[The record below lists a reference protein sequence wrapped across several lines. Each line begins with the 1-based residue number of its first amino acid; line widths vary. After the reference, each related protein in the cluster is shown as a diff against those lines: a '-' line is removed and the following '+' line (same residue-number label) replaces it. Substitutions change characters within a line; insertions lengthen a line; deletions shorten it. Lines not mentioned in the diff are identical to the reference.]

1 MVLKMKNAFSQ
12 LEKRIFRCRPTGGA
26 RRGVRLGGVSPPPG
40 GGVHLFRRVT
50 CTGIYGI
57 SGLVWS
63 YTVIFCACEPSKGCV

>member
-50 CTGIYGI
+50 CTGIYGM
-57 SGLVWS
+57 G
-63 YTVIFCACEPSKGCV
+63 TDEMHE